1 MARHGSVILYCVWT
15 VVISCVVAHLI
26 NAKQDEVAV
35 NRFKLAYAAYNNA
48 LASTVDQMSGE
59 TGCYYSA
66 DPQSLM
72 TLETVQSFIKGLPQT

>member
-1 MARHGSVILYCVWT
+1 MWT

-59 TGCYYSA
+59 TGCCYSA
-66 DPQSLM
+66 DLLNP
-72 TLETVQSFIKGLPQT
+72 